1 MQNETDNQ
9 CEKTEVQTQ
18 ENFLQTS
25 NKKILVNKTK
35 SSLIQQ
41 TRNFV
46 TTRIFK
52 NYYIHN
58 FSIIFL

>member
-9 CEKTEVQTQ
+9 CEKIEVQTQ
-18 ENFLQTS
+18 ENFLQTQ

-46 TTRIFK
+46 TTRIF
-52 NYYIHN
+52 
-58 FSIIFL
+58 